1 MYKEHLVENVTSS
14 LNDLA
19 NFIRKADEGNFFL
32 TSHLKILQLLEYT
45 LWKILGLL
53 QPVPEGDYDALI
65 NVMGYLM
72 HVKDRTA
79 ATDEMFH
86 PLTETIEL
94 LKFYDMDIPEE
105 VNVLLQVNTKHLLK
119 KYFL

>member
-1 MYKEHLVENVTSS
+1 M
-14 LNDLA
+14 
-19 NFIRKADEGNFFL
+19 
-32 TSHLKILQLLEYT
+32 
-45 LWKILGLL
+45 
-53 QPVPEGDYDALI
+53 PEGDYDALI

>member
-1 MYKEHLVENVTSS
+1 MTRYIT
-14 LNDLA
+14 
-19 NFIRKADEGNFFL
+19 
-32 TSHLKILQLLEYT
+32 LLHF
-45 LWKILGLL
+45 LGLL